1 LTVAK
6 KVLNEFVGGDFAG
19 LDLAMRVYGH
29 RQKDDCRDSELT
41 VPFGKPEETIS
52 PMRDFVAKVNPLGR
66 TPITYSLQEALKNF
80 GARSGEII
88 LITDGI
94 ESCDEDPCSLIRRW
108 RESHVKIKV
117 HVVGFGLEEKSKDA
131 LKCLSEAAGTDYHD
145 AQSAKDLAEA
155 LKGIRVKATSQGF
168 NLKGVDLTG
177 KEVKVYGTL
186 SRNGALV
193 YKVSSNGRYRV
204 EVGEYELNAGVQ
216 TLNGNLYFPVTKKV
230 NVSGNGETVVKIEVP
245 LPPRAKA
252 RFQDPQAEQQR
263 GSLVSVWRDGK
274 QIGRFRPIDEVFLD
288 EGTYEFRANPRNA
301 DEVVVFESLSKG
313 DRKEIL
319 FELARRVKV
328 FVQFTAS
335 GSNNIFRDNA
345 ELWQNEAKK
354 YFVHRINGAFVPPGT
369 YDVRLPDELT
379 PFEKRGVVIG
389 NQSEQKID
397 VEIPVGYVTIIYQ
410 RSDGSRDKDDRVFLS
425 QARKTQ
431 SIFKK
436 SGEAIPLTAGSYKV
450 NGWRQKGNYDAVTF
464 EVAFG
469 ENKQIILRA
478 K

>member
-1 LTVAK
+1 MLKLTVAK

-41 VPFGKPEETIS
+41 VPFGKPEERIS

-66 TPITYSLQEALKNF
+66 TPITYSLQEALKDF
-80 GARSGEII
+80 GNRSGEII

-117 HVVGFGLEEKSKDA
+117 HVVGFGLEEKSKNA

-155 LKGIRVKATSQGF
+155 LKGIRVKATSQG
-168 NLKGVDLTG
+168 
-177 KEVKVYGTL
+177 
-186 SRNGALV
+186 
-193 YKVSSNGRYRV
+193 
-204 EVGEYELNAGVQ
+204 
-216 TLNGNLYFPVTKKV
+216 
-230 NVSGNGETVVKIEVP
+230 
-245 LPPRAKA
+245 
-252 RFQDPQAEQQR
+252 
-263 GSLVSVWRDGK
+263 
-274 QIGRFRPIDEVFLD
+274 FLD